1 MLSPQIEW
9 SFCIRVYASA
19 SQNMPSKCLSAPEIT
34 GGWSPRSLLLSILRE
49 KKLLKLSE
57 VLFNKS
63 LSVCIQTATAAGK
76 NREVFQEKASLT
88 IYSYKL

>member
-1 MLSPQIEW
+1 MQVLPKTCPVNVSLPLKSPDDGLPDPYY
-9 SFCIRVYASA
+9 F
-19 SQNMPSKCLSAPEIT
+19 PL
-34 GGWSPRSLLLSILRE
+34 LRE